1 MTSLL
6 ECMRTAT
13 DNRSKKFAARFFHF
27 LRAVHALEDQLNAN
41 GHDLNEIKE
50 EAMEDTQSQSES
62 LTIEEVLKKHA
73 GSVSAISWLF
83 W

>member
-1 MTSLL
+1 MAALL

-13 DNRSKKFAARFFHF
+13 DHRSKKFTARFFHY
-27 LRAVHALEDQLNAN
+27 LRSVHALEEQLKVKDAEFK
-41 GHDLNEIKE
+41 DDEL
-50 EAMEDTQSQSES
+50 A
-62 LTIEEVLKKHA
+62 IEKVLQKHA